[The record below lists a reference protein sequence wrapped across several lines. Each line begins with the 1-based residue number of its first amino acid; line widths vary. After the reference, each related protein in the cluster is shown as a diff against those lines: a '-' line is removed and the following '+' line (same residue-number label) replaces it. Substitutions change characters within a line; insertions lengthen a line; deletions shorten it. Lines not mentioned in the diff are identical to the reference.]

1 MHNKV
6 VGKNSKVKTSKIF
19 SIQEMTK
26 LTKIFENELFQNSG
40 NEQDTVSN
48 PRSVYS
54 GKVTESW

>member
-6 VGKNSKVKTSKIF
+6 VSKNSKVKTSKIF